1 MKYQLLTKEQLEELH
16 QEFATFLA
24 TQQIDVNEWS
34 KIKKETPHIA
44 EEEIAIFSDMVWE
57 DVLTKVT
64 HIEHISSQYLNVF
77 QCNSKEII
85 RICVQFPKG
94 RDFLKKEDY
103 QWFIENPLSEEIDY
117 FTATKKYS
125 KERNRELFE
134 LILSG
139 GVISNSELFNFL
151 KELLKFNFD

>member
-1 MKYQLLTKEQLEELH
+1 MKYRLLTKEQLEELH

-24 TQQIDVNEWS
+24 TQQIDVNEWT
-34 KIKKETPHIA
+34 KIKKEQPQVA

-64 HIEHISSQYLNVF
+64 HIQHISPQYLNIF
-77 QCNSKEII
+77 QCNSKEMI

-94 RDFLKKEDY
+94 KSFLEEKDY
-103 QWFIENPLSEEIDY
+103 QWFVNNPLSEGIDY

-125 KERNRELFE
+125 KERNMELFE

-139 GVISNSELFNFL
+139 GVICSGELFDFL
-151 KELLKFNFD
+151 KGLL